1 MAKTLRIGTRDSAL
15 AMWQAKT
22 VQSQLAAHGIASEL
36 VPVKSL
42 GDLKLDQP
50 LYELGVTGV
59 FTKTLDLALLAGEI
73 DLAVHSYK
81 DVPTVLA
88 KGLSTAAVLKRAS
101 TADVLVHKSPDFT
114 TSGLQIATSSLRR
127 KAQWLAKY
135 PEHQLVDIRGNVQ
148 TRLEKLANNSWGG
161 AIFAAAGLAR
171 LDLLPENAMRL
182 DWMVPA
188 PAQGA
193 MVVVAQ
199 SAHTVLLEEL
209 SVLND
214 FQTALVHPDRTRIFK
229 RTRRRLHR
237 AHRRAVHHHP
247 RPTALYWRTT
257 QFRRQA
263 AYRNQHLCAFG
274 PGPRIRQK
282 NGPKDIKP
290 RRQSPHGGD
299 KKSIIIKEKP

>member
-161 AIFAAAGLAR
+161 AIFAAAGLAGGNADNSGVVRVRATLCCPFVLSLVAFRFGGR
-171 LDLLPENAMRL
+171 LGVVSCLWEGDNL
-182 DWMVPA
+182 W
-188 PAQGA
+188 GA
-193 MVVVAQ
+193 H
-199 SAHTVLLEEL
+199 SL
-209 SVLND
+209 
-214 FQTALVHPDRTRIFK
+214 R
-229 RTRRRLHR
+229 
-237 AHRRAVHHHP
+237 
-247 RPTALYWRTT
+247 
-257 QFRRQA
+257 
-263 AYRNQHLCAFG
+263 
-274 PGPRIRQK
+274 
-282 NGPKDIKP
+282 
-290 RRQSPHGGD
+290 
-299 KKSIIIKEKP
+299 

>member
-214 FQTALVHPDRTRIFK
+214 FQTALCTQIEREF
-229 RTRRRLHR
+229 LNELEGGC
-237 AHRRAVHHHP
+237 
-247 RPTALYWRTT
+247 TAPIGALCTTT
-257 QFRRQA
+257 QDQLHFIGVLHSLDGKQHIETNTFVPLDQA
-263 AYRNQHLCAFG
+263 
-274 PGPRIRQK
+274 PGYGRKMAQK
-282 NGPKDIKP
+282 ILSQGGKALMAEIK
-290 RRQSPHGGD
+290 
-299 KKSIIIKEKP
+299 KALL

>member
-1 MAKTLRIGTRDSAL
+1 
-15 AMWQAKT
+15 MWQAKT

-214 FQTALVHPDRTRIFK
+214 FQTALCTQIEREF
-229 RTRRRLHR
+229 LNELEGGC
-237 AHRRAVHHHP
+237 
-247 RPTALYWRTT
+247 TAPIGALCTTT
-257 QFRRQA
+257 QDQLHFIGVLHSLDGKQHIETNTFVPLDQA
-263 AYRNQHLCAFG
+263 
-274 PGPRIRQK
+274 PGYGRKMAQK
-282 NGPKDIKP
+282 ILS
-290 RRQSPHGGD
+290 QGGKALMAEI

>member
-214 FQTALVHPDRTRIFK
+214 FQTALC
-229 RTRRRLHR
+229 
-237 AHRRAVHHHP
+237 
-247 RPTALYWRTT
+247 T
-257 QFRRQA
+257 Q
-263 AYRNQHLCAFG
+263 
-274 PGPRIRQK
+274 
-282 NGPKDIKP
+282 
-290 RRQSPHGGD
+290 
-299 KKSIIIKEKP
+299 